1 MCIRD
6 RSALWQYSENLY
18 FLPLNPPEPQT
29 APLTGPE
36 IARVLLET
44 QRFGFCDV
52 MIDAGASSS
61 ATASLWRKC
70 ADIVVTVTEADHNS
84 LLRLS
89 RTPLEDNDVL
99 LLNKI
104 EPESTVM
111 REIITYLSTE
121 KRFQPHLAPMRILWD
136 EAAARAGIYRSP
148 VAEAAPF
155 SQSGQALGAF
165 ATWLRLRAAGRC
177 QS

>member
-1 MCIRD
+1 M
-6 RSALWQYSENLY
+6 L
-18 FLPLNPPEPQT
+18 
-29 APLTGPE
+29 
-36 IARVLLET
+36 
-44 QRFGFCDV
+44 
-52 MIDAGASSS
+52 IDAGASSS

-84 LLRLS
+84 LLRLR

-121 KRFQPHLAPMRILWD
+121 ARFQPHLAPMRILW
-136 EAAARAGIYRSP
+136 A
-148 VAEAAPF
+148 
-155 SQSGQALGAF
+155 
-165 ATWLRLRAAGRC
+165 
-177 QS
+177 

>member
-1 MCIRD
+1 MAQMCRY
-6 RSALWQYSENLY
+6 RRY
-18 FLPLNPPEPQT
+18 
-29 APLTGPE
+29 G
-36 IARVLLET
+36 
-44 QRFGFCDV
+44 
-52 MIDAGASSS
+52 
-61 ATASLWRKC
+61 
-70 ADIVVTVTEADHNS
+70 VTEADHNS
-84 LLRLS
+84 LLRLR

-121 KRFQPHLAPMRILWD
+121 ARFQPHLAPMRILWD